1 MNSRENFTM
10 NSELLNRVLFELDP
24 ARTGCKENEMFD
36 EYETIS
42 VAVCDMV
49 NIDKADLPYA
59 LVTVFDVMFWKGFL
73 STDALD
79 NIVNRYGI
87 GANQCTA
94 SSIS

>member
-1 MNSRENFTM
+1 M
-10 NSELLNRVLFELDP
+10 NSEILNKVLFNLDP
-24 ARTGCKENEMFD
+24 ARTGCKENDMLD

-59 LVTVFDVMFWKGFL
+59 LMTVFNVMFWDGFL

-79 NIVNRYGI
+79 NIVNQYGI
-87 GANQCTA
+87 GAIQCTA
-94 SSIS
+94 SDIS